1 MRTTTL
7 DGCTIYTQTACFYT
21 TAGDTWIYNRQG
33 DKVAEVP
40 DDRLREEILWLL
52 NQKYRET
59 E

>member
-7 DGCTIYTQTACFYT
+7 DGRIIFAQTAHFYT

-40 DDRLREEILWLL
+40 DDRLREEILRLL
-52 NQKYRET
+52 IKNYGET